1 MSVNEQ
7 KKIEKLDRLRH
18 SMSHVM
24 AAAVLELFPDAK
36 IAIGPSIEN
45 GFYYDFDL
53 SRQLTTDDL
62 ETIEEGMRKIILS
75 AVPLERSELSRNEA
89 LEFFKDQP
97 YKTELINDLS
107 EDQIITTYKVGNF
120 VDLCRGPHVEDTSK
134 LNPQGFKLLSIAGAY
149 WRGDEKRPMLQ
160 RIYGT
165 AFPDPKQLK
174 AHLEYLEE
182 LKKRDHRRIGKDQD
196 LFSLQ
201 DKAGPGLVYWH
212 PKGGRMRVAIENFW
226 RDEHYKNG

>member
-1 MSVNEQ
+1 M
-7 KKIEKLDRLRH
+7 
-18 SMSHVM
+18 
-24 AAAVLELFPDAK
+24 
-36 IAIGPSIEN
+36 
-45 GFYYDFDL
+45 
-53 SRQLTTDDL
+53 
-62 ETIEEGMRKIILS
+62 ETIEEGMKKIIKSSL
-75 AVPLERSELSRNEA
+75 PLERTELSRKEA

-97 YKTELINDLS
+97 YKTELIQDLG
-107 EDQIITTYKVGNF
+107 EDQVISTYKVGNCT
-120 VDLCRGPHVEDTSK
+120 DLCRGPHVEDTSK

-182 LKKRDHRRIGKDQD
+182 LKKRDHRRIGKEQD

-201 DKAGPGLVYWH
+201 DKAGPGLVYWQ
-212 PKGGRMRVAIENFW
+212 PKDGRMRVAIENFW
-226 RDEHYKNG
+226 RDEHYKNGYEIIFTPHVGKSWLWETSGHLDFYKEGMFNPMEMDKSDYYPKPMNCPFHIIIYNEGKKS